1 VEESGRQG
9 PGQPRRLP
17 DHRRSVYAWAE
28 TGIARADHLQDHH
41 PQDREGHRRRRGG
54 AGLLLPPGVLPGAGH
69 GPARGPADPGLS
81 KIQKLKTMA
90 FLGVSGIVAFM
101 SSFVVFF
108 LVASLDQDPANNPAG
123 GMQMFPQKWFG
134 AAATVPN
141 VLLSV
146 SYQLNFFPIFKGM
159 KNVTDAKMGK
169 ASGLAIA
176 FCTISY
182 LLVGILGYQ
191 YVGNGVTANFLNSL
205 SYEKISPAFFFIINI
220 SFLLSIF
227 FAFPIMFFSC
237 RNNFIA
243 IVKLFVAPK
252 EQDKSRSWRAGD

>member
-1 VEESGRQG
+1 
-9 PGQPRRLP
+9 
-17 DHRRSVYAWAE
+17 VYAWAE
-28 TGIARADHLQDHH
+28 TGIAELIIFKTTIRKIAKDIVAD
-41 PQDREGHRRRRGG
+41 G
-54 AGLLLPPGVLPGAGH
+54 GVLDSFYLQEYFLVLVMALLEAP
-69 GPARGPADPGLS
+69 LTLVS

>member
-1 VEESGRQG
+1 MLVM
-9 PGQPRRLP
+9 
-17 DHRRSVYAWAE
+17 A
-28 TGIARADHLQDHH
+28 
-41 PQDREGHRRRRGG
+41 
-54 AGLLLPPGVLPGAGH
+54 LLEAPLTLV
-69 GPARGPADPGLS
+69 S

-146 SYQLNFFPIFKGM
+146 AYQTNFFPIFKGL
-159 KNVTDAKMGK
+159 KDVSDSKMIRVS
-169 ASGLAIA
+169 ACALT
-176 FCTISY
+176 FCIVSY

-191 YVGNGVTANFLNSL
+191 FVGNGVTANFLSSL
-205 SYEKISPAFFFIINI
+205 PYHKIPPVFFFFINAT
-220 SFLLSIF
+220 FLFSIF

-243 IVKLFVAPK
+243 IVKLIVSPK
-252 EQDKSRSWRAGD
+252 D